1 VTTDP
6 SVRAVTVALGLC
18 ADLADARPDAPI
30 TIATLTKTHRAPR
43 IPAAAGRG
51 GVTLTVLSDAVY
63 VTVARRGDTRTL
75 WAVAVPFPRAA
86 GSPSVPDVER
96 IGSRAYRA
104 TLGADLEAALL
115 VAREQTGAAA

>member
-1 VTTDP
+1 MTDP
-6 SVRAVTVALGLC
+6 SARAVLAALELC
-18 ADLADARPDAPI
+18 SALADARPDAPI

-43 IPAAAGRG
+43 IPAAAGQG

-75 WAVAVPFPRAA
+75 WSVAVPFPHAAA
-86 GSPSVPDVER
+86 GPSVPDASRV
-96 IGSRAYRA
+96 GSRAYRA

>member
-1 VTTDP
+1 MTNPTVD
-6 SVRAVTVALGLC
+6 AVLAALTLC
-18 ADLADARPDAPI
+18 TQLADARTDAPI

-43 IPAAAGRG
+43 IPAAAGQG
-51 GVTLTVLSDAVY
+51 AVTLTVLSDAVY

-75 WAVAVPFPRAA
+75 WAVAVPFPHAA
-86 GSPSVPDVER
+86 GSLSVPDAKR
-96 IGSRAYRA
+96 IDSRAYRA